1 MWYLCWSGS
10 PIFKSLK
17 LTFLLTDST
26 WPWRMSNMSYF
37 ISFGKT
43 SLTIL
48 LKKHFYFDSTQRH
61 NIMGFTVFKRTRN
74 VHSACEILDKVRFYL
89 DKEEISFMRVLWEW
103 GQIFVFTSASQLF
116 FCWASTFLKAPES
129 AKCDTWKLYT
139 LKGRRY
145 FEGKRCYCP
154 FKFVTS
160 PLSWPVLVIDQIWP
174 ENSGT
179 LQDLQSVLCTVWKVI
194 GIWGK
199 TLIFHFQ
206 IQPPTALDP
215 IWLNASCWISYLCFI
230 GNALSLEYWCNFKM
244 CEEL

>member
-1 MWYLCWSGS
+1 MWYLCWSGN

-48 LKKHFYFDSTQRH
+48 LEKHFYFDSTQRH

-116 FCWASTFLKAPES
+116 FCWASTFLES
-129 AKCDTWKLYT
+129 ARICKVWYVKTVHFERPQVF
-139 LKGRRY
+139 RR
-145 FEGKRCYCP
+145 
-154 FKFVTS
+154 
-160 PLSWPVLVIDQIWP
+160 
-174 ENSGT
+174 
-179 LQDLQSVLCTVWKVI
+179 
-194 GIWGK
+194 K
-199 TLIFHFQ
+199 TLILPF
-206 IQPPTALDP
+206 
-215 IWLNASCWISYLCFI
+215 
-230 GNALSLEYWCNFKM
+230 
-244 CEEL
+244 